1 MKDGWKLVKIRAG
14 QQHWLMCHR
23 AVMQIWV
30 NKVQTVW
37 GFNLH
42 FNNHFIWSNPIQHL
56 SNRCWSLG
64 SPVPPLSLSLC
75 NLSQKVMCCSA
86 PLTYSP
92 PPLWLK
98 SSPCYLQRVACQSH
112 TVFYR
117 SVSICCTIWKMWQKK
132 PEKQT
137 KRPRSSFTELWL
149 IPNGREQLEAF

>member
-1 MKDGWKLVKIRAG
+1 MKIRAG

-75 NLSQKVMCCSA
+75 NLSQKVMCCST
-86 PLTYSP
+86 PLTYRP
-92 PPLWLK
+92 PPYDSKVFLVIYSVWHVSRTLSFIILFPSAVQFGRCGKKTLK
-98 SSPCYLQRVACQSH
+98 NKPNVPDHPLQSSGSFPTAENN
-112 TVFYR
+112 
-117 SVSICCTIWKMWQKK
+117 WKL
-132 PEKQT
+132 
-137 KRPRSSFTELWL
+137 FNLH
-149 IPNGREQLEAF
+149 